1 MTEIA
6 CDGSDMHK
14 LELSMMETMDL
25 IQMIAGRGA
34 GASQAE
40 AALEMH
46 RLERS
51 VHKQSTIACV

>member
-1 MTEIA
+1 
-6 CDGSDMHK
+6 MHK